1 MSYFQTEDYDKLFRF
16 FFEVYVVA
24 FTKGFAT
31 DEFEKVKQKVPSLN
45 MDNGEKIS
53 LFLVESLSFLR
64 RAYTPK
70 VLDLLLDH
78 LSIEIFET
86 DIPVEQH
93 QLINLSK
100 HLIKTLYIFDINEF
114 LFMSRFWSE
123 KTEAYAETHFYPRL
137 PIDIQEKYLHRY

>member
-1 MSYFQTEDYDKLFRF
+1 MSYFQTEDYDKLFGF
-16 FFEVYVVA
+16 FFDIYIVA

-45 MDNGEKIS
+45 MDNEGKIS
-53 LFLVESLSFLR
+53 LFLMESLSLLR

-86 DIPVEQH
+86 DISVEQH

-100 HLIKTLYIFDINEF
+100 HLIKTLYQFDINEF

-123 KTEAYAETHFYPRL
+123 KTEIYAETHFYPRL
-137 PIDIQEKYLHRY
+137 PENVQKKYLH